1 MPVVCKEIFVSRY
14 YGNNL
19 SSCGETIHTACKT
32 IALATAQA
40 QWNDTIYID
49 GTKTSR
55 DPYPCSPMTSDPG
68 GIYVNKSLSL
78 KRFGNADVFVKC
90 SSQMCFDGSNVSETV
105 IIHLEGL
112 TFLNSSVTVRRC
124 SLYIN
129 SCLFT
134 DAMSFPK
141 AKAVVN
147 FEAFQGQFSLTIW
160 NSVFSN
166 NAYPCILVVGNNP
179 KIEIN
184 DTAFINNTA
193 SWESIKMVDVAVF
206 MVLLTSQHILGEYSS
221 SMTLTNISFIR
232 NMAPFGGCLH
242 IQTISVNDINAANRQ
257 TKVKRYKRNRS
268 AIKDVS
274 IIHQLY
280 STDYD
285 TGQSTWGRISVIISG
300 GKFHHNYGGAITV
313 SRDVSVVNISI
324 AKSNF
329 INNSSPL
336 EGGAVLVESSDEFIL
351 QIEDCK
357 FVENSAKNEGS
368 AIYVIAPVVPTKGS
382 ILVRNVL
389 FLRNILH
396 EPDFIDD
403 FPSGG
408 TLTIINFF
416 EQGHLKFHLE
426 NVSFMYNMAA
436 MGSSTLYSDVF
447 FLEITIVDCYF
458 LGNSQDE
465 RFSFD
470 WKTFYIVSFQL
481 NFTLINTIISGNTA
495 KPRADNN
502 TLEGQPIHFLVETF
516 DLTRMNISGLQYKN
530 NKGGGMYIKLVSTSA
545 FFLQDS
551 CFENNELFSL
561 EIKADSNALLRLNRV
576 LFTANAFVS
585 SAFRSLALFFL
596 YVTAQGNH
604 ITIEDT
610 TFENSTVQGT
620 IVLFRL
626 PPDEKDPYAC
636 KIPRWDYKN
645 QVRFLKVVFRESTP
659 DTSVLRLEN
668 GWNLLSHCQFVDN
681 LAAYYVF
688 ISESSTSLQLVNT
701 SFEQTHNW
709 ITGTTG
715 FHLYPK
721 LMVSGG
727 FRGFIYSAS
736 SGPIELKNTTLKVES
751 SLDIDAYFMVTGAST
766 ARIDNSSIIQCPI
779 GTLKTRTMFSH
790 SRFVSNDACPNG
802 LYNTLSQS
810 FIFSCKRCS
819 TGFYSVEPFSKKC
832 RPCPFGGNCTSA
844 IAAKPT
850 FWGFPSLSD
859 RGSISF
865 QKCPINYCCPYRNI
879 SCAYD
884 NQHYLS
890 SGCSGNRTGFL
901 CGECKPGFTETLFSA
916 LCRDNDVCTDY
927 WFWPVALLYS
937 MAFALFLLW
946 KFPIIRLMKR
956 LSPWGRPTPGGH
968 IGADSTPNHYG
979 GGYVKVVFYFYQVAN
994 LVFVSKN
1001 LEMHLADN
1009 NLLTPIIGWFD
1020 FKVIS
1025 SNEGLVCPFRGLTV
1039 ASKIFLQASQVF
1051 AVLSG
1056 ILVIFLL
1063 HGTVRKLQKQT
1074 PAMPPSGQYLGAATE
1089 CLLLGY
1095 SALASAALKALNC
1108 VEIQSTLR
1116 FFYDGNIQ
1124 CWQWWQKLCGVFLS
1138 VFIIPFVFVLYFGSN
1153 LLNGKVISTKR
1164 FMCAC
1169 IFPLPFAF
1177 LWMVSCKKNPLNEP
1191 ENQRVSGEQTPL
1203 LPADLSV
1210 TRDEHCSHS
1219 PTDDVVYGPFKK
1231 CNDDQGPGAVYWESV
1246 LIGRRLLLISLHTF
1260 IVSPF
1265 IRMVCLSI
1273 TCAAIL
1279 GHHIWK
1285 KPFQNPRVNHAET
1298 ASLTALLVL
1307 AVINMAEATL
1317 GINGELLS
1325 EQEHVCMTVLHVVEI
1340 IILGTVPVILFLV
1353 IVISILWQ
1361 LIKFFQFCLT
1371 NFYQLLVN

>member
-124 SLYIN
+124 SLYVN
-129 SCLFT
+129 SCLFR
-134 DAMSFPK
+134 DAMSFPN
-141 AKAVVN
+141 ATAVVN
-147 FEAFQGQFSLTIW
+147 FEAFQGQLSLTIW
-160 NSVFSN
+160 HSVFSN
-166 NAYPCILVVGNNP
+166 NAYPCIRVVGNNP
-179 KIEIN
+179 KIEIH

-193 SWESIKMVDVAVF
+193 SWESIKMVRVAVF
-206 MVLLTSQHILGEYSS
+206 MVLLTSQHTGYSS

-242 IQTISVNDINAANRQ
+242 IQTISVNAANSQ
-257 TKVKRYKRNRS
+257 TMKRRYKRNRS
-268 AIKDVS
+268 AKDVS
-274 IIHQLY
+274 IVHQPY

-285 TGQSTWGRISVIISG
+285 TRQSTWGNISVIISG
-300 GKFHHNYGGAITV
+300 GKFHNNYGGAITV
-313 SRDVSVVNISI
+313 SLAVSVVNISI

-336 EGGAVLVESSDEFIL
+336 EGGAVLVESSGEFIL
-351 QIEDCK
+351 QFEDCK

-368 AIYVIAPVVPTKGS
+368 AIYVIAIIPKKGS

-389 FLRNILH
+389 FLRNILD
-396 EPDFIDD
+396 EPNFIEDV
-403 FPSGG
+403 PLGG
-408 TLTIINFF
+408 TFTIFM
-416 EQGHLKFHLE
+416 EPGHLKTHLE
-426 NVSFMYNMAA
+426 NVWFMYNKAA
-436 MGSSTLYSDVF
+436 MGSSTLYSDVS
-447 FLEITIVDCYF
+447 FLEISIVDCYF
-458 LGNSQDE
+458 IGNSQDE

-470 WKTFYIVSFQL
+470 WKTFYIVAFQL
-481 NFTLINTIISGNTA
+481 NFTLINTTISGNTA

-502 TLEGQPIHFLVETF
+502 TLEGQPIHFLVEAF
-516 DLTRMNISGLQYKN
+516 DLTWMNISGLQYKN
-530 NKGGGMYIKLVSTSA
+530 NKGGGMYIKLGSTST

-551 CFENNELFSL
+551 YFESNELFSL
-561 EIKADSNALLRLNRV
+561 EIKAESNALLRMNRV

-596 YVTAQGNH
+596 YVTAQGNQ

-610 TFENSTVQGT
+610 IFENNTVQGT

-645 QVRFLKVVFRESTP
+645 HVRFLKVVFRESTP

-709 ITGTTG
+709 MTATT
-715 FHLYPK
+715 K

-751 SLDIDAYFMVTGAST
+751 SLDVDAYFMVTGAST

-819 TGFYSVEPFSKKC
+819 TGFYVQCRAIFKKVSTVSIWWKLHKCHCRKTNILGLPFVIGPWINQLPKMS
-832 RPCPFGGNCTSA
+832 NQLLL
-844 IAAKPT
+844 
-850 FWGFPSLSD
+850 SLSKYQLCL
-859 RGSISF
+859 RQPALFVIRVF
-865 QKCPINYCCPYRNI
+865 WKPYR
-879 SCAYD
+879 
-884 NQHYLS
+884 
-890 SGCSGNRTGFL
+890 
-901 CGECKPGFTETLFSA
+901 
-916 LCRDNDVCTDY
+916 
-927 WFWPVALLYS
+927 
-937 MAFALFLLW
+937 
-946 KFPIIRLMKR
+946 
-956 LSPWGRPTPGGH
+956 
-968 IGADSTPNHYG
+968 
-979 GGYVKVVFYFYQVAN
+979 
-994 LVFVSKN
+994 
-1001 LEMHLADN
+1001 
-1009 NLLTPIIGWFD
+1009 
-1020 FKVIS
+1020 
-1025 SNEGLVCPFRGLTV
+1025 
-1039 ASKIFLQASQVF
+1039 
-1051 AVLSG
+1051 
-1056 ILVIFLL
+1056 
-1063 HGTVRKLQKQT
+1063 
-1074 PAMPPSGQYLGAATE
+1074 
-1089 CLLLGY
+1089 
-1095 SALASAALKALNC
+1095 
-1108 VEIQSTLR
+1108 
-1116 FFYDGNIQ
+1116 
-1124 CWQWWQKLCGVFLS
+1124 
-1138 VFIIPFVFVLYFGSN
+1138 
-1153 LLNGKVISTKR
+1153 
-1164 FMCAC
+1164 
-1169 IFPLPFAF
+1169 FPL
-1177 LWMVSCKKNPLNEP
+1177 
-1191 ENQRVSGEQTPL
+1191 
-1203 LPADLSV
+1203 
-1210 TRDEHCSHS
+1210 
-1219 PTDDVVYGPFKK
+1219 
-1231 CNDDQGPGAVYWESV
+1231 
-1246 LIGRRLLLISLHTF
+1246 RR
-1260 IVSPF
+1260 
-1265 IRMVCLSI
+1265 M
-1273 TCAAIL
+1273 
-1279 GHHIWK
+1279 
-1285 KPFQNPRVNHAET
+1285 
-1298 ASLTALLVL
+1298 
-1307 AVINMAEATL
+1307 
-1317 GINGELLS
+1317 
-1325 EQEHVCMTVLHVVEI
+1325 
-1340 IILGTVPVILFLV
+1340 
-1353 IVISILWQ
+1353 
-1361 LIKFFQFCLT
+1361 
-1371 NFYQLLVN
+1371 